1 MTFFF
6 YTGITVRD
14 LDRSIKFYTEIMGMR
29 MVDRVKNPYTNGE
42 FAELVSREGE
52 LPNLELNWYADK
64 KDYKNGD
71 ELDHLGFLVE
81 DAYKEIERFKKLGI
95 EIAKEP
101 YESKNHVIFFIKD
114 PDGIWLEIISKKH
127 KGAIPKNVDPYQR

>member
-14 LDRSIKFYTEIMGMR
+14 LDRSIQFYTEVMGMR

-52 LPNLELNWYADK
+52 LPNLELNWYADM

-81 DAYKEIERFKKLGI
+81 DAYKELERFKKLGI

-101 YESKNHVIFFIKD
+101 YESNNHVIFFIKD
-114 PDGIWLEIISKKH
+114 PDGIWLEIISKKL
-127 KGAIPKNVDPYQR
+127 KGAIPKNVDP

>member
-14 LDRSIKFYTEIMGMR
+14 LDRSIKFYTEVMEMKLVARI
-29 MVDRVKNPYTNGE
+29 KNPYTKGE

-52 LPNLELNWYADK
+52 LPNLELNWYSDIK
-64 KDYKNGD
+64 EYKNGD

-81 DAYKEIERFKKLGI
+81 DAHKELERFKELGI
-95 EIAKEP
+95 KIAKEL
-101 YESKNHVIFFIKD
+101 YESKNHVIFFIRD
-114 PDGIWLEIISKKH
+114 PDGIWLEIVSKKH
-127 KGAIPKNVDPYQR
+127 KDANPKNFNP

>member
-14 LDRSIKFYTEIMGMR
+14 LDRSIQFYTEVMGIR

-52 LPNLELNWYADK
+52 FPNLELNWYADM

-81 DAYKEIERFKKLGI
+81 DAYKELERFKKLGI

-101 YESKNHVIFFIKD
+101 YESNNHVIFFIKD
-114 PDGIWLEIISKKH
+114 PDGIWLEIISKKL
-127 KGAIPKNVDPYQR
+127 KGAIPKNVDP

>member
-14 LDRSIKFYTEIMGMR
+14 LDRSIKFYTEVMGMKL
-29 MVDRVKNPYTNGE
+29 VDRIKNQFTNGE

-52 LPNLELNWYADK
+52 LPNLELNWYADQ

-71 ELDHLGFLVE
+71 DLDHLGFLVE
-81 DAYKEIERFKKLGI
+81 DAYKELQRFKKLGV
-95 EIAKEP
+95 EIAMEP

-114 PDGIWLEIISKKH
+114 RDGIWLEIVSKKH
-127 KGAIPKNVDPYQR
+127 KDAIPINVNP

>member
-14 LDRSIKFYTEIMGMR
+14 LDRSIKFYTEVMGMK
-29 MVDRVKNPYTNGE
+29 MVARIKNPHTDGE

-52 LPNLELNWYADK
+52 VPNLELNWYRDM

-71 ELDHLGFLVE
+71 DLDHLGYLVDDE
-81 DAYKEIERFKKLGI
+81 YAELERFKRLGI
-95 EIAKEP
+95 EIVKEP
-101 YESKNHVIFFIKD
+101 YESKNHVIFFIRD
-114 PDGIWLEIISKKH
+114 PDGIWLEIVSKKH
-127 KGAIPKNVDPYQR
+127 KDANPRNIMP

>member
-1 MTFFF
+1 LAFFF
-6 YTGITVRD
+6 YTGIAVSD
-14 LDRSIKFYTEIMGMR
+14 LDRSVKFYTKVMGMK
-29 MVDRVKNPYTNGE
+29 MVARIKNPHTNGE

-52 LPNLELNWYADK
+52 LPTLELNWYADLK
-64 KDYKNGD
+64 NYKTGD

-81 DAYKEIERFKKLGI
+81 DAYKELERFKKLGI

-114 PDGIWLEIISKKH
+114 PDGIWLEIVSKKH
-127 KGAIPKNVDPYQR
+127 KDAIPLNVDP